1 MLRSTMVRACALR
14 DQLKNPALLTLV
26 SGLHRLPSLPSIY
39 EELVAVARD
48 DASTIDQAARII
60 AKDAGLTAH
69 LLHIV
74 NSVFFSLRRTIV
86 SPAHAVGLLG
96 LETVTAL
103 VLSTKVHQTLQTA
116 ESDRATVETLQRHGL
131 AVAQSARQIVSTE
144 EVGRLALDQAFTAGL
159 LHDVGWLVLA
169 GNFPEE
175 HRQVEQFVR
184 FKKMSRLEAER
195 TVFGSAHAEVGAY
208 LLSIWG
214 LNETIVESVAF
225 HHIPIQASSSGFTVL
240 TAIHVANAWVDS
252 SSPGGTACE
261 PDRAYLSQIGLTE
274 RSEQW
279 KKLCQV
285 S

>member
-1 MLRSTMVRACALR
+1 
-14 DQLKNPALLTLV
+14 
-26 SGLHRLPSLPSIY
+26 
-39 EELVAVARD
+39 
-48 DASTIDQAARII
+48 
-60 AKDAGLTAH
+60 
-69 LLHIV
+69 
-74 NSVFFSLRRTIV
+74 
-86 SPAHAVGLLG
+86 
-96 LETVTAL
+96 
-103 VLSTKVHQTLQTA
+103 
-116 ESDRATVETLQRHGL
+116 
-131 AVAQSARQIVSTE
+131 
-144 EVGRLALDQAFTAGL
+144 
-159 LHDVGWLVLA
+159 VGWLVLA

-214 LNETIVESVAF
+214 LNEAIVESVAF

-252 SSPGGTACE
+252 SSPGETACE
-261 PDRAYLSQIGLTE
+261 PDRAYLSRIGLTE